1 MTPKEQ
7 AVLLVPS
14 MTGASA
20 AVQVTVTA
28 SIIVAS
34 LDLPVSIAVRMNSNC
49 CNMCIFHA

>member
-20 AVQVTVTA
+20 AFRRTVA
-28 SIIVAS
+28 HSIIPAS
-34 LDLPVSIAVRMNSNC
+34 FDLPVFLLESRLDELKVPQ
-49 CNMCIFHA
+49 HVL